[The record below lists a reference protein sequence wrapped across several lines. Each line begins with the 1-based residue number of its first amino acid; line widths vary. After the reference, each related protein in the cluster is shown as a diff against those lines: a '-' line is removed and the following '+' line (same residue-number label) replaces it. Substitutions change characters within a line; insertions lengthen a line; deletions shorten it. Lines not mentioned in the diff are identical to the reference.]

1 MLPLP
6 ALLAFLLLSQVLAA
20 DLEASLEVLPDGS
33 SAPPPALSVPTI
45 DLAPLFVGSRD
56 PSYASTL
63 DAMIHAARTLGFF
76 HVTNHG
82 VSPGL
87 ARRNLEAQK
96 EFFALP
102 PGEKAALGRTRENSR
117 GWSATELTK
126 NVRDAKEL
134 FDFGH
139 SVCPAGAENAGA
151 GSASPPAGCDPGF
164 GRNQFPRGLGRR
176 GSLLEPPT
184 VPLMYFTAAV
194 DLSHKLLN
202 LLLAPL
208 NVTLPAD
215 D

>member
-20 DLEASLEVLPDGS
+20 DLEVLPDGS
-33 SAPPPALSVPTI
+33 STFPPALSVPTI

-56 PSYASTL
+56 PSYAPTL

-82 VSPGL
+82 VSAGL

-139 SVCPAGAENAGA
+139 SVCPAGAGNA
-151 GSASPPAGCDPGF
+151 SSPAGCDPGF

-208 NVTLPAD
+208 NVTLPPD
-215 D
+215 DGK